1 MGAKIVEERE
11 GAMGLWRVSG
21 RSGIRMSDGQASR
34 RAGCPS
40 QDSRIGRILG
50 CPPPPALGAHGTV
63 ACLGCPRGDTCSSS
77 LTTRHCT
84 VPVPARPRCS
94 FILHSGQSV
103 SQSASKQAQSA
114 SQRNACDAQTG
125 VGGGGDL
132 LRPRCIHGVGA
143 LRRRRL
149 PPPPPSRRPPRTT

>member
-1 MGAKIVEERE
+1 MGAKIVEERK

-21 RSGIRMSDGQASR
+21 RSGIRMSGGQASR

-77 LTTRHCT
+77 LTTRYCT
-84 VPVPARPRCS
+84 VPARPRCS

-143 LRRRRL
+143 LRRRRRL